1 MSPFLSLSLSYL
13 LVSLFLKGDYYS
25 IFIMMSVLL
34 ASLGAL
40 SLMKAV
46 KNESSSIHEQGGG
59 I

>member
-1 MSPFLSLSLSYL
+1 